1 MAGFALTHIHKSFGN
16 TSVLNDISLEA
27 SDGEFV
33 VLLGPSG
40 CGKSTLLRIIAGL
53 EAQTSGSVSIG
64 NQTVDALPPR
74 DRDIAMVFQ
83 QYALYPH
90 LTVKENLAFGL
101 KMRKEPSSVIEER
114 IGEAAGLLEI
124 HELLDR
130 KPKELSGGQRQRVA
144 MGRAIVRKPKLFLFD
159 EPLSNLDARLRA
171 SMRVELKKLHQRLG
185 VTMVY
190 VTHDQIEAMTL
201 GEKIVVM
208 DQGTIQQIG
217 TSDQIYHQ
225 PSNPFVAGFIGNPP
239 MNLIEGT
246 VQANHKNLEF
256 RAGDL
261 TMRLLAQ
268 VDITPTLGSGSA
280 ILGIRPEDVGL
291 DPPGA
296 IHITLS
302 GTIDVIE
309 NLGGDHIV
317 YFLAQGQRLVART
330 SPDSRRRAGDSI
342 TAYLLHNKLHLF
354 INEQR
359 TLLESYT

>member
-1 MAGFALTHIHKSFGN
+1 MAGVELQHIGKSFDG
-16 TSVLNDISLEA
+16 TSVLKDISFEA

-53 EAQTSGSVSIG
+53 ETQTIGSVSIG
-64 NQTVDALPPR
+64 NRVVDTLPPR

-90 LTVKENLAFGL
+90 LTVRENLAFGL
-101 KMRKEPSSVIEER
+101 KMRKEPSSVIEKR
-114 IGEAAGLLEI
+114 IGEAAELLEI

-171 SMRVELKKLHQRLG
+171 SMRIELKKLHRRLG

-190 VTHDQIEAMTL
+190 VTHDQVEAMTL
-201 GEKIVVM
+201 GEKIVIM
-208 DQGTIQQIG
+208 DRGRILQIG
-217 TSDQIYHQ
+217 TPQQIYHQ

-246 VQANHKNLEF
+246 IHADHKNLEF
-256 RAGDL
+256 RAGDFIL
-261 TMRLLAQ
+261 RLDTQ
-268 VDITPTLGSGSA
+268 SETVSSSGSIPA
-280 ILGIRPEDVGL
+280 ILGVRPEDVGL
-291 DPPGA
+291 SPPGA
-296 IHITLS
+296 IHVAFS
-302 GTIDVIE
+302 GIIDVIE
-309 NLGGDHIV
+309 NLGSDYIV
-317 YFLAQGQRLVART
+317 YLVIEGQQVVSRT
-330 SPDSRRRAGDSI
+330 SADFRRRAGDSI
-342 TAYLLHNKLHLF
+342 TVCLPLHKLHLF
-354 INEQR
+354 VNNHRVSVEAHD
-359 TLLESYT
+359 

>member
-114 IGEAAGLLEI
+114 IGEAAELLEI

-171 SMRVELKKLHQRLG
+171 SMRV
-185 VTMVY
+185 
-190 VTHDQIEAMTL
+190 
-201 GEKIVVM
+201 
-208 DQGTIQQIG
+208 
-217 TSDQIYHQ
+217 
-225 PSNPFVAGFIGNPP
+225 
-239 MNLIEGT
+239 
-246 VQANHKNLEF
+246 
-256 RAGDL
+256 
-261 TMRLLAQ
+261 
-268 VDITPTLGSGSA
+268 
-280 ILGIRPEDVGL
+280 
-291 DPPGA
+291 
-296 IHITLS
+296 
-302 GTIDVIE
+302 
-309 NLGGDHIV
+309 
-317 YFLAQGQRLVART
+317 
-330 SPDSRRRAGDSI
+330 
-342 TAYLLHNKLHLF
+342 
-354 INEQR
+354 
-359 TLLESYT
+359 